1 MAAEAPLVSYISKDQ
16 MLQVKNIAI
25 AARSLVFTR
34 DVGQNRCGPT
44 CSVQG
49 WTICKLQ
56 WQGGCLAAQVRRQ
69 ALAHTQRMSSD
80 IQRLYSYLP
89 SLTVYSR
96 MALIVFST
104 ELALILFRP
113 LKSFFCVF
121 SG

>member
-44 CSVQG
+44 G

-113 LKSFFCVF
+113 LKNFFCVF

>member
-25 AARSLVFTR
+25 AARSLVFAR

-80 IQRLYSYLP
+80 SRVGGWEKNFSLSPTLQAACDVQR
-89 SLTVYSR
+89 V
-96 MALIVFST
+96 LI
-104 ELALILFRP
+104 
-113 LKSFFCVF
+113 KHCVIKAC
-121 SG
+121 GVIIAK